1 MMTAIDTRSILDYL
15 NEDTPF
21 GLSSRVTI
29 RGEACI
35 AVGLDNGNDAA
46 KITLLND
53 AGKVVTIRI
62 PTAHQLAKTFQGGQ
76 GEVTYQLGDETGFWI
91 GEAAIRNAGRAL
103 RVGSTATRITDTR
116 HANFL
121 AGCLV
126 EAMLAAGFVPG
137 AYHLALGFAVPNS
150 EIVKESPDSD
160 KLVVSAETKGA
171 LRKHVQDKAWQITRT
186 DERGKLTTW
195 QLTVRHLVP
204 QAQSVGTF
212 VAWAKAPNGRTVTD
226 YDALTI
232 LDVGGGDLQ
241 QTDITLK
248 PSYRMASERRGDGT
262 IDIARGLKQLLPK
275 AKFNDVTAQYAL
287 ITRQA
292 LISGKMQTIEKE
304 VVSVIDSYGQDLVGK
319 MLEIVQE
326 TRRFLVITGGG
337 AILLKKTMLDML
349 DAAEVEADRDY
360 FLVNQNLA
368 SALNSVG
375 ALFAVLFMAAKKS

>member
-1 MMTAIDTRSILDYL
+1 MAASNTRSILNYL
-15 NEDTPF
+15 NEDAPF

-46 KITLLND
+46 KITMLND
-53 AGKVVTIRI
+53 AGKAITIRI
-62 PTAHQLAKTFQGGQ
+62 PTAHRLAKTFQGGQ
-76 GEVTYQLGDETGFWI
+76 GEVTYQLGDDAGFWI
-91 GEAAIRNAGRAL
+91 GEAAIRNEGRAL

-116 HANFL
+116 HVSFL

-126 EAMLAAGFVPG
+126 EALIAAGFAPG
-137 AYHLALGFAVPNS
+137 AYQLALGFAVPNS

-160 KLVVSAETKGA
+160 KLVVSAETKSA
-171 LRKHVQDKAWQITRT
+171 LRKHVQDKQWHITRT
-186 DERGKLTTW
+186 DESGKVTTW
-195 QLTVRHLVP
+195 QLTVRYLVP

-248 PSYRMASERRGDGT
+248 PTYRMSSERRGDGT

-292 LISGKMQTIEKE
+292 LISGKRQTIEKE
-304 VVSVIDSYGQDLVGK
+304 VVSVIDTYGQDLVGK

-337 AILLKKTMLDML
+337 VILLKKTLLDML
-349 DAAEVEADRDY
+349 DAAEVAADRDY
-360 FLVNQNLA
+360 FLVNQDVA
-368 SALNSVG
+368 SVLNSVG
-375 ALFAVLFMAAKKS
+375 ALFAVLFMAAKK

>member
-1 MMTAIDTRSILDYL
+1 MAATDTRSILNYL
-15 NEDTPF
+15 NEDAPF

-46 KITLLND
+46 KITMLND
-53 AGKVVTIRI
+53 LGKAITIRI

-76 GEVTYQLGDETGFWI
+76 GEVTYQLGDDASFWI

-116 HANFL
+116 HASFL

-126 EAMLAAGFVPG
+126 ESLIAAGFAPG
-137 AYHLALGFAVPNS
+137 AYKLALGFAVPNS
-150 EIVKESPDSD
+150 EIIKESPNSE
-160 KLVVSAETKGA
+160 KLVVSDETKGA
-171 LRKHVQDKAWQITRT
+171 LRMHVQDKEWQITRT
-186 DERGKLTTW
+186 DERGKRTTW
-195 QLTVRHLVP
+195 QLTVRYLIP

-212 VAWAKAPNGRTVTD
+212 VAWAKAPSGRTVTD

-232 LDVGGGDLQ
+232 VDIGGGDLQ

-248 PSYRMASERRGDGT
+248 PAYRMASERRGDGT

-287 ITRQA
+287 VSRQA
-292 LISGKMQTIEKE
+292 LISGKMQKIFRE
-304 VVSVIDSYGQDLVGK
+304 VDSVINSYGQDLVGK
-319 MLEIVQE
+319 MLEIFQN
-326 TRRFLVITGGG
+326 TQRYMIITGGG
-337 AILLKKTMLDML
+337 VILLQDTIIDL
-349 DAAEVEADRDY
+349 
-360 FLVNQNLA
+360 
-368 SALNSVG
+368 LN
-375 ALFAVLFMAAKKS
+375 AT

>member
-1 MMTAIDTRSILDYL
+1 MTASDTRSILNYL
-15 NEDTPF
+15 NEGEPF
-21 GLSSRVTI
+21 GLSSRITI

-35 AVGLDNGNDAA
+35 AIGLDNGNDAA
-46 KITLLND
+46 KITMLND
-53 AGKVVTIRI
+53 AGKAATIRI

-76 GEVTYQLGDETGFWI
+76 GEVTYQLGDDAGFWI

-116 HANFL
+116 HASFL

-126 EAMLAAGFVPG
+126 EAMITAGFAPG
-137 AYHLALGFAVPNS
+137 AYKLALGFAVPNS
-150 EIVKESPDSD
+150 EIIKESPNSD
-160 KLVVSAETKGA
+160 TLIVSDETKAA
-171 LRKHVQDKAWQITRT
+171 LRTHVQDKHWQITRT
-186 DERGKLTTW
+186 DERGKQTTW
-195 QLTVRHLVP
+195 QLSVRHLVP

-248 PSYRMASERRGDGT
+248 PAYRMSSERRGDGT

-292 LISGKMQTIEKE
+292 LISGKMQPIEKE
-304 VVSVIDSYGQDLVGK
+304 VVSVIDTYGQDLVGK

-337 AILLKKTMLDML
+337 VLLLKKPLLDML

-360 FLVNQNLA
+360 FLVNQDLA
-368 SALNSVG
+368 SVLNSVG
-375 ALFAVLFMAAKKS
+375 ALFAVLFMAAKK

>member
-1 MMTAIDTRSILDYL
+1 MAASDTRSILNYL
-15 NEDTPF
+15 NEDEPF
-21 GLSSRVTI
+21 GLSSRITI

-35 AVGLDNGNDAA
+35 AIGLDNGNDAA
-46 KITLLND
+46 KITMLND
-53 AGKVVTIRI
+53 AGKAVTIRI

-76 GEVTYQLGDETGFWI
+76 GEVTYQLGDDASFWI

-116 HANFL
+116 HASFL

-126 EAMLAAGFVPG
+126 EAMITAGFAPG
-137 AYHLALGFAVPNS
+137 AYKLALGFAVPNS
-150 EIVKESPDSD
+150 EIIKESPNSD
-160 KLVVSAETKGA
+160 KLIVADETKGA
-171 LRKHVQDKAWQITRT
+171 LRTHVQDKHWQITRT
-186 DERGKLTTW
+186 DERGKRTTW
-195 QLTVRHLVP
+195 QLSVRHLVP

-248 PSYRMASERRGDGT
+248 PAYRMSSERRGDGT

-287 ITRQA
+287 I
-292 LISGKMQTIEKE
+292 SGKMQTIEKE
-304 VVSVIDSYGQDLVGK
+304 VVSVIDTYGQDLVGK

-337 AILLKKTMLDML
+337 VILLKKPLLDML
-349 DAAEVEADRDY
+349 DAAEVAAERDY
-360 FLVNQNLA
+360 FLANRDLA
-368 SALNSVG
+368 SVLNSVG
-375 ALFAVLFMAAKKS
+375 ALFAVLFMAAKKSA

>member
-1 MMTAIDTRSILDYL
+1 MTDSDTRSILDYL
-15 NEDTPF
+15 TDNEPF
-21 GLSSRVTI
+21 GLSSRISI
-29 RGEACI
+29 RGDGCI
-35 AVGLDNGNDAA
+35 AIGFDNGNDAA
-46 KITLLND
+46 KISLLND
-53 AGKVVTIRI
+53 AGKLVTIRI

-76 GEVTYQLGDETGFWI
+76 GEVTYRIGDDTGFWI
-91 GEAAIRNAGRAL
+91 GEAAIRNAGRSL

-116 HANFL
+116 HASFL

-126 EAMLAAGFVPG
+126 EALIAAGFAPG
-137 AYHLALGFAVPNS
+137 AYILALGFAIPNS
-150 EIVKESPDSD
+150 EIIKESPNSE
-160 KLVVSAETKGA
+160 KLVVSDETKGA
-171 LRKHVQDKAWQITRT
+171 LRMHVQDKLWQSTRT
-186 DERGKLTTW
+186 DERGKRTTW

-212 VAWAKAPNGRTVTD
+212 VAWAKAPSGRTVTD

-232 LDVGGGDLQ
+232 VDVGGGDLQ

-248 PSYRMASERRGDGT
+248 PAYRMSSERRGDGT

-275 AKFNDVTAQYAL
+275 AKCNDVTAQYAL

-292 LISGKMQTIEKE
+292 LISGKMRPIEKE
-304 VVSVIDSYGQDLVGK
+304 VVSVIDTYGQDLVGK

-326 TRRFLVITGGG
+326 TRRFLLITGGG
-337 AILLKKTMLDML
+337 VLLLKKPLRAML

-360 FLVNQNLA
+360 FLVHRDLA

-375 ALFAVLFMAAKKS
+375 ALFAVLFMAAKK